1 LLETFGSQAA
11 ALTAIQS
18 EEIADRKFT
27 LEVST
32 PNATHRTVTLEPK
45 PCLSWLPSLEVRSDK
60 IAIITLYQFWFNS
73 DIADSPQRWNGP
85 MVVLTNG
92 STAAL
97 PSTWP
102 S

>member
-32 PNATHRTVTLEPK
+32 ANATHRTVTFEPK

-60 IAIITLYQFWFNS
+60 IAIITLYHIKS
-73 DIADSPQRWNGP
+73 
-85 MVVLTNG
+85 
-92 STAAL
+92 AL
-97 PSTWP
+97 KLAVSFGYTT
-102 S
+102 SKTT